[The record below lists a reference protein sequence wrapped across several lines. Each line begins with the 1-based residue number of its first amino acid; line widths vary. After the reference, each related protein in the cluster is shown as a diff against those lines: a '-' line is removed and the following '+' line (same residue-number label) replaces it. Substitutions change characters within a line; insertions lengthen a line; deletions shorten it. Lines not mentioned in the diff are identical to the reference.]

1 MNAVICCVIST
12 GFLVSSPLQL
22 GHGPGSGNLRPASEQ
37 LNRCDLFREQL
48 NRCDLFREQLNRC
61 DLFSEQLNR
70 CDLFRERCWK
80 SACQACVAA
89 NGTEVPEDLKFL
101 AELGRLGWSA
111 AAKAIAAAEKN
122 KKEKKKEVS
131 AAEDEQA
138 KQEQQQMQRLQQ
150 MGIDKVN
157 TPAAAGTSPKRK
169 SQKNKKRAGA
179 AQSPK
184 SPGSGKRTSNSPAGQ
199 RDGKKQKHR

>member
-1 MNAVICCVIST
+1 MVQTST
-12 GFLVSSPLQL
+12 ERQQYPAGRGRSALCRTRCFQFRCSSCGTKDACYLSQE
-22 GHGPGSGNLRPASEQ
+22 HGYIKCGVLPEKAKA
-37 LNRCDLFREQL
+37 DK
-48 NRCDLFREQLNRC
+48 
-61 DLFSEQLNR
+61 
-70 CDLFRERCWK
+70 W
-80 SACQACVAA
+80 SAFFDTHS

-122 KKEKKKEVS
+122 TKEKKKEVS

>member
-1 MNAVICCVIST
+1 MITNAKACSST
-12 GFLVSSPLQL
+12 LQVAAAGVSSSALCRTRCFQFRCSSCGTKDACYL
-22 GHGPGSGNLRPASEQ
+22 SQEHGYIKCGGLPEKAKAEK
-37 LNRCDLFREQL
+37 
-48 NRCDLFREQLNRC
+48 
-61 DLFSEQLNR
+61 
-70 CDLFRERCWK
+70 W
-80 SACQACVAA
+80 SAFFDTHS

-138 KQEQQQMQRLQQ
+138 KQEQQQMQQLQQ

-169 SQKNKKRAGA
+169 SQKNKKGA

-184 SPGSGKRTSNSPAGQ
+184 APGSGKRTSNSPAGQ
-199 RDGKKQKHR
+199 RDGKKQRQR